1 METALNLLLAAFLV
15 LLNAMFVAAEF
26 AFVRVRKTRLELLAQ
41 RGSAKAR
48 MALFGQRHLEDYLS
62 VCQLGITLASLGL
75 GWLGEPAVASLIRG
89 PMEKLGLES
98 EALTGSVAFMAG
110 FGLITFVHVTFGELA
125 PKNLSIR
132 AAERT
137 ALLLAYPMRVSHILF
152 RPFVTVLNASAQLVL
167 TAIGAGR
174 WASSPAYSTEEL
186 KLMIAESR
194 DGGQLD
200 EVEERLLNNIF
211 NMDRR
216 TARDIMVHRTRV
228 IAVSADAPPSQA
240 LELSAAAGHT
250 RLPVFDGDRDNMMGF
265 VHSRDLTRRQGLPT
279 IRPLVK
285 PALYFYESLAADN
298 VMELMLSKR
307 SKLGLVWD
315 EYGSY
320 LGLITMEDVLEAIVG
335 EIQDEFDIQEGETIE
350 DLPEG
355 WALCQTTVSLDELGR
370 HVKLRLAADTEE
382 NYRTL
387 AALLAGRFSESPM
400 PGDTWTG
407 YGAQFVVVS
416 ADGPAVSSVRV
427 KSLPETESDAGADAE
442 DQA

>member
-1 METALNLLLAAFLV
+1 METAINLLLAAFLV
-15 LLNAMFVAAEF
+15 LLNALFVAAEF

-41 RGSAKAR
+41 GGSARAR
-48 MALFGQRHLEDYLS
+48 LALFGQRHLEDYLS

-89 PMEKLGLES
+89 PMERLGLGS
-98 EALTGSVAFMAG
+98 DALTGSVAFMAG

-137 ALLLAYPMRVSHILF
+137 ALLLAYPMRASHIVF

-228 IAVSADAPPSQA
+228 VSVSADVAPAQA
-240 LELSAAAGHT
+240 LEISAMAGHT
-250 RLPVFDGDRDNMMGF
+250 RLPVFDGDRDNMTGF
-265 VHSRDLTRRQGLPT
+265 VHSRDLTRRHDLPS

-285 PALYFYESLAADN
+285 PALYIYESLAADD
-298 VMELMLSKR
+298 VLELMRGKR

-320 LGLITMEDVLEAIVG
+320 LGLLTMEDVLEAIVG
-335 EIQDEFDIQEGETIE
+335 EIQDEFDLQEGEAIE
-350 DLPEG
+350 DLQDG

-370 HVKLRLAADTEE
+370 HVKLKLRADTEE
-382 NYRTL
+382 SYRTL
-387 AALLAGRFSESPM
+387 AALLAGRFSATPG
-400 PGDTWTG
+400 PGDVWSG
-407 YGAQFVVVS
+407 YGAEFVVVS

-427 KSLPETESDAGADAE
+427 RSLPEADGE
-442 DQA
+442 TPGTPPEEG